1 MEYKY
6 PPALE
11 PGDTIA
17 VIAPSSAAQ
26 KGKVEEGLAYLAD
39 KGFQVKIAKNLTTE
53 NGIMAGSKEERI
65 NSLHE
70 FWADPEVK
78 ALFCV
83 RGGYG
88 IQRILPDLNYDLFSS
103 NPKILVGYSDISAL
117 SCSILAKSNLITYSG
132 PMVASDMGE
141 NFNLFSEE
149 MLWRTLMGH
158 PKIPNPSKEPLIAYR
173 KGNAEGPII
182 GGTLT
187 VLLPYLGTSYMPNL
201 KGAILVLED
210 IGENPGRIDRHFHHL
225 KFQGVFD
232 QISGL
237 VLGKFE
243 DCFQNDED
251 PVETLKEILDSTIEE
266 YDFPV
271 LMNFAY
277 GHISKRV
284 TLPLGAKAMLTTDP
298 PQFEVIR

>member
-1 MEYKY
+1 M
-6 PPALE
+6 
-11 PGDTIA
+11 
-17 VIAPSSAAQ
+17 IAPCSAAQ
-26 KGKVEEGLAYLAD
+26 KDKVEQGLAYLTD
-39 KGFQVKIAKNLTTE
+39 KGFVVKIAKNLTSA
-53 NGIMAGSKEERI
+53 NGIMAGTREERI

-78 ALFCV
+78 ALICV

-88 IQRILPDLNYDLFSS
+88 IQRILPDLNYDLFRSD
-103 NPKILVGYSDISAL
+103 PKILVGYSDISAL

-132 PMVASDMGE
+132 PMVASDMSD
-141 NFNLFSEE
+141 NMDRFSEE
-149 MLWRTLMGH
+149 SLWRTLMGN
-158 PKIPNPSKEPLIAYR
+158 PKFLNPSNQPLIVYR
-173 KGNAEGPII
+173 KGDAEGFLI

-210 IGENPGRIDRHFHHL
+210 IGENTGRLDRHFHHL

-243 DCFQNDED
+243 DCFTNDED
-251 PVETLKEILDSTIEE
+251 PVKSLKEILDSVLHG
-266 YDFPV
+266 YNFPV

-277 GHISKRV
+277 GHINKRV
-284 TLPLGAKAMLTTDP
+284 TLPFGAMAKIDTDL
-298 PQFEVIR
+298 PQFELIR

>member
-1 MEYKY
+1 LEYKY

-11 PGDTIA
+11 AGDTIA
-17 VIAPSSAAQ
+17 VIAPCSAAQ
-26 KGKVEEGLAYLAD
+26 KDKVEQGLAYLAD
-39 KGFQVKIAKNLTTE
+39 KGFLVKIAKNLTAE
-53 NGIMAGSKEERI
+53 NGIMAGTKEERI

-88 IQRILPDLNYDLFSS
+88 IQQILPELNYDMFSS

-141 NFNLFSEE
+141 NFNQFSEE
-149 MLWRTLMGH
+149 MLWRTLMGN
-158 PKIPNPSKEPLIAYR
+158 PKIPNPSKQPLIPYR
-173 KGNAEGPII
+173 NGTAEGVII

-201 KGAILVLED
+201 EGAILVLED
-210 IGENPGRIDRHFHHL
+210 IGENPGRLDRHFHHL

-243 DCFQNDED
+243 DCFTNDED
-251 PVETLKEILDSTIEE
+251 HIESLTEILDSTIEE

-277 GHISKRV
+277 GHINKRV
-284 TLPLGAKAMLTTDP
+284 TLPFGAKAKITADP
-298 PQFEVIR
+298 PQFELIR